1 MSKQFEKL
9 FKDLANGMSRR
20 TAMRRFVGGI
30 VGVAAGV
37 LTGRRAA
44 ADSPGVCARWCADQY
59 SGYPD
64 AGLYIAAC
72 IDSSSECPEGHCAS
86 GYDLSW
92 ARTSNNQN
100 RPYFNGF
107 VCIAVQ

>member
-1 MSKQFEKL
+1 VSKQFENL

-20 TAMRRFVGGI
+20 TAIRRFVGG
-30 VGVAAGV
+30 VAGVAAAV

-44 ADSPGVCARWCADQY
+44 ADSAGVCARWCADQY

-72 IDSSSECPEGHCAS
+72 IDSSSECPDGQCAS
-86 GYDLSW
+86 GSDLSW
-92 ARTSNNQN
+92 AKTSNNQN
-100 RPYFNGF
+100 RPYLNNF
-107 VCIAVQ
+107 VCMSIQ